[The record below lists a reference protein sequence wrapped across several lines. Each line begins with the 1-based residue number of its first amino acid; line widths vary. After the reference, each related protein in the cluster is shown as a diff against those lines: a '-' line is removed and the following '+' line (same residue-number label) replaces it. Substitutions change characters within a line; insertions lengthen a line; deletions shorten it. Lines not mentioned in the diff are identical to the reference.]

1 MEQPMNK
8 IQLLLFSLLVS
19 IAARSQE
26 FDFDQG
32 WTDAEKHEFW
42 HIDQGSKLMPLKWFL
57 NLEKAGGGLLI
68 NDLEKFGF
76 IPDPNPNADF
86 KLPIGFAHTGKDGDW
101 VGLTC
106 AACHTG
112 AITIGGR
119 RRIIEGAPSM
129 LDLDSFFMEVV
140 SALHQVANDQD
151 AWKRFSAQVPGVL
164 QKDVKVVSD
173 SLDKR
178 KRINYPAGKGS
189 NGAPVRA
196 GHGRVDAFGQI
207 LNEVS
212 VVVLG
217 NTEKSAI
224 VPNAP
229 ASFPC
234 LWDIVQHEFV
244 QWNGSAPNLG
254 PEGKGSLLR
263 NIGEVIGVFGEVTVP
278 ANFGIFPSFNSSANV
293 TNLKRIE
300 QLLAGLYSPSWP
312 GALVNENDR
321 DLEQMRSRGKE
332 LYFRA
337 DLRCNTCH
345 EFLPNKKDRKY
356 PLPITLSPITEV
368 KTDPQLASNF
378 ITTKSRSM
386 ALKGKLKLVKP
397 GHLLEKFG
405 GTDSVS
411 DMTAYVALGALMKE
425 SPPPSPKDF
434 AADIKQSIEA
444 ILKGPPNLNV
454 YKARP
459 LNGVW
464 ATAPYLHN
472 GSVPNLWDLLSP
484 ANARK
489 KQFCMG
495 DYDTDLVGYKAETCD
510 ASDPRWFDATIP
522 GNKNSGHEYGA
533 SLSDD
538 DKRALI
544 QFLKTL

>member
-1 MEQPMNK
+1 MNK
-8 IQLLLFSLLVS
+8 IQLLIAILLVS
-19 IAARSQE
+19 IPARSQE

-32 WTDAEKHEFW
+32 WTDAQKHEFW

-57 NLEKAGGGLLI
+57 NLEKAGGGLLV

-76 IPDPNPNADF
+76 IPDPGASADF

-106 AACHTG
+106 AACHSG

-119 RRIIEGAPSM
+119 RRIIEGAPGM
-129 LDLDSFFMEVV
+129 LDLDSFFMEAVN
-140 SALHQVANDQD
+140 ALHQVANDQA
-151 AWKRFSAQVPGVL
+151 AWERFSKQVPDVL

-173 SLDKR
+173 RMDRR
-178 KRINYPAGKGS
+178 KRINYPVAGPK
-189 NGAPVRA
+189 GAPVRA

-217 NTEKSAI
+217 NDEKTAI

-234 LWDIVQHEFV
+234 LWDIVQHKFV

-254 PEGKGSLLR
+254 PEGPGALLR

-278 ANFGIFPSFNSSANV
+278 AKFGIFPSFESSANV
-293 TNLKRIE
+293 PNLKRIE
-300 QLLAGLYSPSWP
+300 QMLAGLYSPSWP
-312 GALVNENDR
+312 GPLVNEGKGEQQ
-321 DLEQMRSRGKE
+321 LEKMRARGKE
-332 LYFRA
+332 LYSRA
-337 DLRCNTCH
+337 DIHCNTCH
-345 EFLPNKKDRKY
+345 AVLANKKDRTY
-356 PLPITLSPITEV
+356 PLPITMSPVTEV
-368 KTDPQLASNF
+368 KTDPQLVSNF
-378 ITTKSRSM
+378 ITTKARSM
-386 ALKGKLKLVKP
+386 ALKGKPKLVKL
-397 GHLLEKFG
+397 GFFH
-405 GTDSVS
+405 GTDQVS
-411 DMTAYVALGALMKE
+411 DMTAYVALGALLNE

-434 AADIKQSIEA
+434 VDNIGQSFAALLQ
-444 ILKGPPNLNV
+444 GPPNLKV

-472 GSVPNLWDLLSP
+472 GSVPNLWELLTP
-484 ANARK
+484 AKARK
-489 KQFCMG
+489 KPFCMG

-510 ASDPRWFDATIP
+510 ASDPRWFDATVP
-522 GNKNSGHEYGA
+522 GNKNSGHEYGVG
-533 SLSDD
+533 LSDD

-544 QFLKTL
+544 QYLKTL